1 MNGMGTRALLERKAV
16 GGALAVCAGLSVALL
31 AGFGYAAVRGWQ
43 RSSLALSN
51 RRTEE
56 AAGVLVSALTKDMQA
71 VQRSV
76 LVSADSTESI
86 LAPPLDEL
94 GTVASAFARYPYAEW
109 FFASNDAHP
118 SAPAVLFARRDR
130 TPAWL
135 LATSAPN
142 HFPVVFSDDPAIGP
156 VLAER
161 IGHDVI
167 ERRRFS
173 VFEVTFRGTLYQ
185 VITRLLYRNPLRTEI
200 SAIVGVGVNMT
211 WVREHYF
218 PEMTRQIGR
227 VDGGTVGVALSVVDD
242 QGQRVAGT
250 GTATGNAREVRRSLP
265 LTFFDPLLLTP
276 NAPPDLPRREWT
288 VRAASSNDPTLAEA
302 SRGATRMLVLGAVA
316 VVVLVLGAVLTLRA
330 SVSSVRLAELRADF
344 VSSVTHELKTP
355 IATIRAAAETLLA
368 GRITDPAAQHD
379 YAVIAVQEAKRL
391 TQLIDNLL
399 AFSRVTDT
407 HVVHEMQPVR
417 LDALVADTLR
427 RFDLH
432 LRSAGFHVRVEFP
445 PDLPSVLGDPTALRL
460 MLDNVVD
467 NAIRYT
473 RDEHCIEITGRISDD
488 AVVLEISDRGIGIHP
503 NDVAQV
509 TQKFF
514 RARNAR
520 PGGAGVGLAIVDRIV
535 TDHRGTFA
543 LRSAIDQG
551 TTVVVTLPMAPATT

>member
-1 MNGMGTRALLERKAV
+1 MGTRALLEPRAV
-16 GGALAVCAGLSVALL
+16 GAALAVCAGLSVALL

-43 RSSLALSN
+43 RSSLALSD

-56 AAGVLVSALTKDMQA
+56 AAAVLASALTKDMQA

-76 LVSADSTESI
+76 LASADWTESM
-86 LAPPLDEL
+86 LASPLDEF
-94 GTVASAFARYPYAEW
+94 GPVASAFARYPYADW
-109 FFASNDAHP
+109 FFASSHAHP

-135 LATSAPN
+135 LPTGAPN
-142 HFPVVFSDDPAIGP
+142 HFPVVFSDAPAIGP
-156 VLAER
+156 LLAER
-161 IGHDVI
+161 IGRDVI

-185 VITRLLYRNPLRTEI
+185 VITRLLYRDPLRTEI

-250 GTATGNAREVRRSLP
+250 AATGNAREVRLSLP
-265 LTFFDPLLLTP
+265 LTFFDPVLLTP
-276 NAPPDLPRREWT
+276 NAPPDLPQREWT

-316 VVVLVLGAVLTLRA
+316 VIVLVLGAVLTLRA
-330 SVSSVRLAELRADF
+330 SASSLRLAELRADF

-368 GRITDPAAQHD
+368 GRVTDPAAHHD

-407 HVVHEMQPVR
+407 HVVHEIQPIR

-427 RFDLH
+427 RFDLQ
-432 LRSAGFHVRVEFP
+432 LRSAGFDVRVEFP
-445 PDLPSVLGDPTALRL
+445 PDFPSVLGDSTALRL

-467 NAIRYT
+467 NAVRYT
-473 RDEHCIEITGRISDD
+473 RDEHCINITGRVSDD
-488 AVVLEISDRGIGIHP
+488 AVVLEITDRGIGIHQD
-503 NDVAQV
+503 DVAHV

-520 PGGAGVGLAIVDRIV
+520 PGGAGVGLAIADRIV

-543 LRSAIDQG
+543 LRSTIDQG
-551 TTVVVTLPMAPATT
+551 TTVVVTLPMAPAAT